1 MKTSVIDLGLTWADQ
16 ELAAQ
21 ISAAFAQKASSSF
34 VINTSG
40 STGNTKRVEI
50 SATALSNSADLSN
63 SAVGAKAGDIW
74 SLLLPTNHVAGL
86 NVLARA
92 MKLGTSVVTVEGRA
106 DFTSIVPTQLHGALN
121 GDFKLLEHLKACKT
135 VLVGG
140 AATAPELLKAAT
152 LNGINVV
159 TTYGMTETCGGFI
172 YNNIALPGFLVELND
187 FGQLKIKGP
196 TLASGYLDQE
206 DRWSQVFSDGWFTT
220 SDLAEILGDSIYI
233 LGRVDDIIISGG
245 ENISLKSIED
255 LLKTNFPQSNFLA
268 IGIADAKWGEKLA
281 LISDQEVSF
290 DEISRVIEKSL
301 GRHCIP
307 KEFSIVAN
315 IPTTALGKPDRVKA
329 QLLFTDKQK

>member
-1 MKTSVIDLGLTWADQ
+1 M
-16 ELAAQ
+16 
-21 ISAAFAQKASSSF
+21 
-34 VINTSG
+34 
-40 STGNTKRVEI
+40 
-50 SATALSNSADLSN
+50 
-63 SAVGAKAGDIW
+63 
-74 SLLLPTNHVAGL
+74 
-86 NVLARA
+86 
-92 MKLGTSVVTVEGRA
+92 
-106 DFTSIVPTQLHGALN
+106 
-121 GDFKLLEHLKACKT
+121 
-135 VLVGG
+135 
-140 AATAPELLKAAT
+140 
-152 LNGINVV
+152 
-159 TTYGMTETCGGFI
+159 
-172 YNNIALPGFLVELND
+172 
-187 FGQLKIKGP
+187 KIKGP

-220 SDLAEILGDSIYI
+220 SDLAEIHGDSVYI